1 MASYDGTI
9 TLDPTIINTKEELE
23 DRLKKVVWE
32 WQVDGD
38 EVTSKANLDLLR
50 SAQVCYQALRVQYG
64 GIGNSTPVS
73 PNYNT
78 SRLEEVLEIWNK
90 YAPAKYQET
99 LSLLVNKTNTIS
111 IFIIFIILASVLLF
125 NFSKKE

>member
-1 MASYDGTI
+1 MASYDGNF
-9 TLDPTIINTKEELE
+9 TLDPSIINTKEELE

-99 LSLLVNKTNTIS
+99 LSLPTVS
-111 IFIIFIILASVLLF
+111 S
-125 NFSKKE
+125 